1 MLYRR
6 DIVGGSILFLV
17 NWIEIN
23 MMVKSG
29 FITISYCKNPS
40 SISHKLYNFSH
51 KQTYNIKHFQ
61 QRRFI
66 YYRDSC
72 WYAPVALKQSLKF
85 IPVSYEKSKLWQWRV
100 IHFILVSIKL
110 SILISCEQWISN
122 VNINPFWFLAQQISS
137 ISGSWSSKQKDYNW
151 GRVATFPNKCRH

>member
-1 MLYRR
+1 MNMDLLCLY
-6 DIVGGSILFLV
+6 SNFHESKLFLSFYPMNNV
-17 NWIEIN
+17 
-23 MMVKSG
+23 
-29 FITISYCKNPS
+29 
-40 SISHKLYNFSH
+40 L
-51 KQTYNIKHFQ
+51 
-61 QRRFI
+61 RFI